1 MIRRPPRSTRTDTL
15 FPYTTLF
22 RSTRTHDDRLS
33 MKSSLG
39 LRFGQSLTMTPAL
52 QQAIR
57 LLQLSSLDL
66 QQEIEQA
73 LESNI
78 LLEREDG
85 NDPMEVEV
93 EVGAEAEAASDAIAI
108 VEPRSEERRVGK
120 RWVKWGR

>member
-1 MIRRPPRSTRTDTL
+1 
-15 FPYTTLF
+15 
-22 RSTRTHDDRLS
+22 
-33 MKSSLG
+33 MKSSRG
-39 LRFGQSLTMTPAL
+39 LRFGQSRTMTPAL

-108 VEPRSEERRVGK
+108 VEQAAGDPQSLELREDGDVPAEMPVDARWRHVFEDLSTASK
-120 RWVKWGR
+120 RNPDQQQ

>member
-1 MIRRPPRSTRTDTL
+1 
-15 FPYTTLF
+15 
-22 RSTRTHDDRLS
+22 
-33 MKSSLG
+33 
-39 LRFGQSLTMTPAL
+39 MTPAL

-93 EVGAEAEAASDAIAI
+93 EVGAEADAASDAIAI
-108 VEPRSEERRVGK
+108 VEQAAGDPQRLELRESGDGPAELRVAADGSDAFDPLYP
-120 RWVKWGR
+120 GD

>member
-1 MIRRPPRSTRTDTL
+1 
-15 FPYTTLF
+15 
-22 RSTRTHDDRLS
+22 

-78 LLEREDG
+78 LLQREDG
-85 NDPMEVEV
+85 NDPLEVEV
-93 EVGAEAEAASDAIAI
+93 AIGAEADAASDSTAI
-108 VEPRSEERRVGK
+108 VEHAHGALQTTPLPADVEVPATMPVTPHCYER
-120 RWVKWGR
+120 